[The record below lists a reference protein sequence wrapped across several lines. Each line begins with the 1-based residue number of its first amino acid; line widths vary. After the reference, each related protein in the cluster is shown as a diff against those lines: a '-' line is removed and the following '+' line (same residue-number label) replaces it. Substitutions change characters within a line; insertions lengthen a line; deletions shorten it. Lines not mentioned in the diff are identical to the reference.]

1 MAITLDISDSGRE
14 GCAVSTLTV
23 SAEPKDWQRATATAV
38 QEMRRLQRHGLTQG
52 ELDRYRQ
59 AILLDSAQ
67 LAQQANK
74 VPSLDTLNFV
84 MESLACGSTV
94 MGHT

>member
-1 MAITLDISDSGRE
+1 MCATIRRYVDTNPGFMAITLDISDSGRE

-52 ELDRYRQ
+52 ELDRYRC
-59 AILLDSAQ
+59 ARGARVGPL
-67 LAQQANK
+67 
-74 VPSLDTLNFV
+74 
-84 MESLACGSTV
+84 TV
-94 MGHT
+94 A